1 MYSARFLKAFEK
13 IIYHEGGYS
22 NHPNDPGGET
32 KYGISKRSY
41 PHLDIKNL
49 TLDQARQIYYCDFWI
64 KGKYEEII
72 DENVAI
78 KLFEISI
85 NTGTVQ
91 ANKLIQRALRSTG
104 KPVVEDGIIGAITLK
119 AINEADGTDLL
130 AALKS
135 EVAGYYRLLAQ
146 ANPSQQKFITGWL
159 NRAYS
164 S

>member
-22 NHPNDPGGET
+22 NHAEDRGGET
-32 KYGISKRSY
+32 KYGISNRSY
-41 PHLDIKNL
+41 PHLDIKNI

-64 KGKYEEII
+64 KGEYEQII
-72 DENVAI
+72 DECVSI

-91 ANKLIQRALRSTG
+91 ANNLIQRALRSTG
-104 KPVVEDGIIGAITLK
+104 KSVVEDGIIGQITLK
-119 AINEADGTDLL
+119 AINEVDPTDLL

-135 EVAGYYRLLAQ
+135 EAAGYYRLLAQ
-146 ANPSQQKFITGWL
+146 ANPSQKQFITGWL

-164 S
+164 